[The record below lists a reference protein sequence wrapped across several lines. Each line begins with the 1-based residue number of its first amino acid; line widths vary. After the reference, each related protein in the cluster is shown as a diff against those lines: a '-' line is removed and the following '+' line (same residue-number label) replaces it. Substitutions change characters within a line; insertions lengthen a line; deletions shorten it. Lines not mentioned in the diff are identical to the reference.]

1 MCCNVCDQEKFAL
14 ELKAW
19 EEKTQQQL
27 DKTPEARSSFETL
40 SGLPV
45 KGLYTPLDLPAQD
58 YRETL
63 GLPGSYPFTR
73 GIQNSMYR
81 GRFWTMRQYAG
92 YGSAEDTNRR
102 FRYLLD
108 RGQTGLSLA
117 FDLPTQIGYDSDH
130 FIALGEVGRVG
141 VAIDTIHD
149 LEILFD
155 RIPLSEVSTSMTIN
169 SPAAV
174 LTAMY
179 LAQAEKEGFSGN
191 DLRGT
196 IQNDVL
202 KEYVAR
208 GTYIFP
214 VRHALR
220 LTADILGFCARRMP
234 NWNSISISGY
244 HMREAGCTAVQEVAF
259 TMANAITYVETAL
272 QAGLEIDDFGPRLSF
287 FFSAHQDFFEEVAKF
302 RAARRLWARLMKERF
317 GAKNPRSWML
327 RYHVQTAGCS
337 LTAQQPILNI
347 LRTGYEGLSAVL
359 GGCQSLHTNSYDEA
373 LALPSEQAAQIA
385 LRTQQVI
392 AHEIGVTETADPLA
406 GSYYVENLT
415 DRIDEEAGQYLRK
428 IADMGGVINAISS
441 GYLQEEISKS
451 AYEYQKN
458 VEARRRI
465 VVGLN
470 KYQMDEPPLTGLH
483 KVDPGVGEAQARRL
497 AAIRATRSASAVTVA
512 LDNIRRVAQTQENLM
527 PPIIEAVK
535 AETTIG
541 EICGALRDVFGE
553 YTAANYY

>member
-1 MCCNVCDQEKFAL
+1 MCDRHNLEKLAAD
-14 ELKAW
+14 LKVW
-19 EEKTQQQL
+19 EEKTDEQL
-27 DKTPEARSSFETL
+27 KKTPEARGSFETL

-45 KGLYTPLDLPAQD
+45 KALYTPLDVAEQD
-58 YRETL
+58 YPEEL
-63 GLPGSYPFTR
+63 GFPGAYPFTR
-73 GIQNSMYR
+73 GIQNTMYR

-92 YGSAEDTNRR
+92 YGSAEDTNKR
-102 FRYLLD
+102 FRYLLE

-130 FIALGEVGRVG
+130 PMALGEVGRVG

-149 LEILFD
+149 LDILFHQ
-155 RIPLSEVSTSMTIN
+155 IPLDQVSASMTIN
-169 SPAAV
+169 SPAAII
-174 LTAMY
+174 TAMY
-179 LAQAEKEGFSGN
+179 LARAERDGISG
-191 DLRGT
+191 DKLRGT

-202 KEYVAR
+202 KEYIAR

-220 LTADILGFCARRMP
+220 LTADILGFCARKMP

-259 TMANAITYVETAL
+259 TMADAITYVETAL
-272 QAGLEIDDFGPRLSF
+272 QAGLKIDDIGPRLSF
-287 FFSAHQDFFEEVAKF
+287 FFSAHQDFFEEAAKF
-302 RAARRLWARLMKERF
+302 RAARRLWARLMRERF

-406 GSYYVENLT
+406 GSYYVESLT
-415 DRIDEEAGQYLRK
+415 DSIEAEAMKYLMRIEE
-428 IADMGGVINAISS
+428 MGGMIAAIST
-441 GYLQEEISKS
+441 GYIQEEISNS
-451 AYEYQKN
+451 AYEYQKG

-470 KYQMDEPPLTGLH
+470 KYQMQEPRLTGLH
-483 KVDPGVGEAQARRL
+483 KVDPGVGEAQAKRL
-497 AAIRATRSASAVTVA
+497 AKIRAERSHGAVATA
-512 LDNIRRVAQTQENLM
+512 LGEIRRVARTDENLM
-527 PPIIEAVK
+527 PPIVEAVK
-535 AETTIG
+535 AEATIG

-553 YTAANYY
+553 YSAVNHF

>member
-169 SPAAV
+169 SPAAI

-179 LAQAEKEGFSGN
+179 LALAEKEGFSGN

-272 QAGLEIDDFGPRLSF
+272 QAGL
-287 FFSAHQDFFEEVAKF
+287 
-302 RAARRLWARLMKERF
+302 
-317 GAKNPRSWML
+317 
-327 RYHVQTAGCS
+327 
-337 LTAQQPILNI
+337 
-347 LRTGYEGLSAVL
+347 
-359 GGCQSLHTNSYDEA
+359 
-373 LALPSEQAAQIA
+373 
-385 LRTQQVI
+385 
-392 AHEIGVTETADPLA
+392 
-406 GSYYVENLT
+406 
-415 DRIDEEAGQYLRK
+415 
-428 IADMGGVINAISS
+428 
-441 GYLQEEISKS
+441 
-451 AYEYQKN
+451 
-458 VEARRRI
+458 
-465 VVGLN
+465 
-470 KYQMDEPPLTGLH
+470 
-483 KVDPGVGEAQARRL
+483 
-497 AAIRATRSASAVTVA
+497 
-512 LDNIRRVAQTQENLM
+512 
-527 PPIIEAVK
+527 
-535 AETTIG
+535 
-541 EICGALRDVFGE
+541 
-553 YTAANYY
+553 

>member
-1 MCCNVCDQEKFAL
+1 MCDSHDQDKLAAD
-14 ELKAW
+14 LKVW
-19 EEKTQQQL
+19 EEKTDAQL
-27 DKTPEARSSFETL
+27 KKTPEAKSSFETL
-40 SGLPV
+40 SGMPV
-45 KGLYTPLDLPAQD
+45 KALYTPLDVDTLDYPQD
-58 YRETL
+58 L
-63 GLPGSYPFTR
+63 GFPGAYPFTR
-73 GIQNSMYR
+73 GIQNTMYR

-92 YGSAEDTNRR
+92 YGSAEDTNKR
-102 FRYLLD
+102 FRYLLE

-130 FIALGEVGRVG
+130 PMALGEVGRVG

-149 LEILFD
+149 LDILFHQ
-155 RIPLSEVSTSMTIN
+155 IPLDQVSASMTIN
-169 SPAAV
+169 SPAAII
-174 LTAMY
+174 TAMY
-179 LAQAEKEGFSGN
+179 LARAERDGISG
-191 DLRGT
+191 DKLRGT

-202 KEYVAR
+202 KEYIAR

-220 LTADILGFCARRMP
+220 LTADILGFCGEKMP

-259 TMANAITYVETAL
+259 TMADAITYVETAI
-272 QAGLEIDDFGPRLSF
+272 QAGLKIDDIGPRLSF
-287 FFSAHQDFFEEVAKF
+287 FFSAHQDFFEEAAKF

-347 LRTGYEGLSAVL
+347 LRTGYEALSAVL

-406 GSYYVENLT
+406 GSYYVESLT
-415 DRIDEEAGQYLRK
+415 DSIEAEAGKYLKK
-428 IADMGGVINAISS
+428 IEEMGGMVAAISA
-441 GYLQEEISKS
+441 GYIQEEISNS
-451 AYEYQKN
+451 AYEYQKG

-470 KYQMDEPPLTGLH
+470 KYQMQEPRLTGLH
-483 KVDPGVGEAQARRL
+483 KVDPGVGEAQAKRL
-497 AAIRATRSASAVTVA
+497 AKIRAERSHGAVVA
-512 LDNIRRVAQTQENLM
+512 ALGEIRRVAKTDENLM
-527 PPIIEAVK
+527 PPIVEAVK

-553 YTAANYY
+553 YSAVNHF